1 MDGFPDRACYNSP
14 QEDLTLMTYF
24 REGSDSVT
32 RAIQI
37 WLILIGLAAT
47 RQTITYPALAK
58 AMGYKY

>member
-1 MDGFPDRACYNSP
+1 
-14 QEDLTLMTYF
+14 MTYF